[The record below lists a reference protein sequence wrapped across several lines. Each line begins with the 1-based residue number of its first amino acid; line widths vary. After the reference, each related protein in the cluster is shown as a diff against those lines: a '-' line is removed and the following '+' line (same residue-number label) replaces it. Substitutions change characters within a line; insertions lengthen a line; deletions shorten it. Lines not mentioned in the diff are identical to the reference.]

1 MQIPGAF
8 RWRYIG
14 SIDIQKRSIF
24 LPTRRYASVG
34 ISRCRVS
41 VCLSYLV
48 LLFSEE
54 GRLAWMYKDKVDNE
68 EYLLGRRIDS
78 SDLNDPE
85 PTTNG

>member
-1 MQIPGAF
+1 
-8 RWRYIG
+8 
-14 SIDIQKRSIF
+14 
-24 LPTRRYASVG
+24 
-34 ISRCRVS
+34 
-41 VCLSYLV
+41 